1 MEHQT
6 LKIETK
12 VIRVEV
18 LSYGG
23 DEKWKVG
30 VDDGLSGGFG
40 STGSPCNGAD
50 ILKFA
55 SLDGLVLEAVLDE
68 HAGCIVVACKS
79 G

>member
-1 MEHQT
+1 
-6 LKIETK
+6 
-12 VIRVEV
+12 VEGLLCISELV
-18 LSYGG
+18 N
-23 DEKWKVG
+23 KVG

-55 SLDGLVLEAVLDE
+55 SLDGLVLEAVLEE

-79 G
+79 GWCFPLIVHAS